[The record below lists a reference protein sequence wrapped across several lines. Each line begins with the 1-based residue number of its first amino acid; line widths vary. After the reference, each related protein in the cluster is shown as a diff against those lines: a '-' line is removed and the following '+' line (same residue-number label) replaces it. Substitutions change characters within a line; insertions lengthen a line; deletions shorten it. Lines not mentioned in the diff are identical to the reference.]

1 MLTRAAGPA
10 WVKGCVRVD
19 PHIGHAGRRGAS
31 SGRGSDSVRS
41 PMALLDG
48 TRWGGSKRTVSRARG
63 VPHNLVEPC
72 VEPRSD
78 RIGEARQRLITVLV
92 DEPSRVPI
100 LLNRQVVNLHG
111 FHAFLSVSS
120 RPLWNLSFA
129 V

>member
-31 SGRGSDSVRS
+31 SGRGSNSVRS
-41 PMALLDG
+41 PMAILDG
-48 TRWGGSKRTVSRARG
+48 TRRGGNKRAVSQARG

-72 VEPRSD
+72 VEPRDD

-92 DEPSRVPI
+92 D
-100 LLNRQVVNLHG
+100 NRRECP
-111 FHAFLSVSS
+111 FS
-120 RPLWNLSFA
+120 
-129 V
+129 